1 MLRLPDGRLEA
12 IAAGEV
18 FPVASPPNGMGR

>member
-1 MLRLPDGRLEA
+1 LLRLPDGSLQA

-18 FPVASPPNGMGR
+18 FPMTGVA